1 MHTKSRIGYVINV
14 LLSGCRSSLPGQQWV
29 IQKDKVT
36 KGFEN
41 GGWVRKRF
49 LDPKQQEI
57 FPVNARKG
65 SMLCCERGDMGWADW
80 QGSSSQASIWARKPA
95 EDNAGFPMEIWCW
108 KLEPR
113 EWAAQLGKKSKQS
126 LSSAAASVISCCS
139 AGSSSSATR
148 SLIYM
153 EQKMEA
159 MHHPSNLC
167 QNGLETGAALSS
179 FRVLI

>member
-1 MHTKSRIGYVINV
+1 
-14 LLSGCRSSLPGQQWV
+14 
-29 IQKDKVT
+29 
-36 KGFEN
+36 
-41 GGWVRKRF
+41 
-49 LDPKQQEI
+49 
-57 FPVNARKG
+57 
-65 SMLCCERGDMGWADW
+65 MLKIRAQRM
-80 QGSSSQASIWARKPA
+80 SSSTRI
-95 EDNAGFPMEIWCW
+95 
-108 KLEPR
+108 
-113 EWAAQLGKKSKQS
+113 KSKQS